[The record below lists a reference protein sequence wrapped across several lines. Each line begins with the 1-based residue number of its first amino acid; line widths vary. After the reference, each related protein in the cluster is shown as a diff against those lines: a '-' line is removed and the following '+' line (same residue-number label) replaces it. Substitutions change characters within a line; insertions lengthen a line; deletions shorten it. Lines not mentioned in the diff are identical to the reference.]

1 MGTTMPIGPNGEK
14 RPQSTVANAVLVG
27 KIATG
32 LAKEEYVDAKPEAE
46 TLDRIAALKAKTKR
60 RLKRRTGRP
69 RSK

>member
-1 MGTTMPIGPNGEK
+1 MPIGPRGEK
-14 RPQSTVANAVLVG
+14 RPVSVVSNAVLVG

-32 LAKEEYVDAKPEAE
+32 LAEEEYVGEKPESE

-69 RSK
+69 R